1 MNEPLNIPRSLLA
14 AVIATTFAA
23 APAMAQ
29 PDDPQTRQ
37 DEAVHTAN
45 QAEVRDTTDR
55 GHLDSR
61 ADAAV
66 DPDDLDSDQPLD
78 DTWITTK
85 VKTALMA
92 DSDVGALEI
101 DVDTVNGVVHLSGEV
116 DDPNE
121 AREAVATARDI
132 EGVRDVNTARL
143 AIASR

>member
-1 MNEPLNIPRSLLA
+1 MNDSLNIPRSLLT

-23 APAMAQ
+23 APAIAQ
-29 PDDPQTRQ
+29 PNDPEKRPDDPVQ
-37 DEAVHTAN
+37 AAN
-45 QAEVRDTTDR
+45 QAEVTDR
-55 GHLDSR
+55 GYVDSR
-61 ADAAV
+61 ADAVV
-66 DPDDLDSDQPLD
+66 DPDELDSDQPLD

-92 DSDVGALEI
+92 DEDVGSLEI

-116 DDPNE
+116 DDPSE